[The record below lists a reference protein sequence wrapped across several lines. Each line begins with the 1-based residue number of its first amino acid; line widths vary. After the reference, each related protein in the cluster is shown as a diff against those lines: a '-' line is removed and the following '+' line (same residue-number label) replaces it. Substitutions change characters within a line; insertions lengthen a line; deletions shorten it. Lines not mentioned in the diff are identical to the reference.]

1 MVAHDFSRGVCQP
14 YSEGKPMPKTNKLPV
29 RGILQSMTV
38 AAFALLLAGAADAQE
53 RPGLQAGLG
62 CTAADFQGTYGYS
75 GSGTIL
81 EGPNAGPV
89 AFVGQLTADGKG
101 TFAGG

>member
-1 MVAHDFSRGVCQP
+1 PRWA
-14 YSEGKPMPKTNKLPV
+14 
-29 RGILQSMTV
+29 IV
-38 AAFALLLAGAADAQE
+38 AADILHTLKAATLALLLAGAADAQQ
-53 RPGLQAGLG
+53 RSHPPAGLG
-62 CTAADFQGTYGYS
+62 CTAANFQGTYGNS

-101 TFAGG
+101 TFAGRNTVEGQVLTFQLKKQ